1 MEWIFP
7 SDIRCVHCKLPIP
20 KTNPYSLCK
29 SCFRQ
34 IRFRAEEQI
43 CTSYEGVMVQLIHAF
58 KYQDKTYLADIFA
71 QIIYQKMKHT
81 GTTADYLMSI
91 PSSQKRFR
99 QRGYNQC
106 ELLCDALSKRTDL
119 PHLKLLDRIRD
130 TAPMS
135 GLDPVQRLTEISG
148 VFRLKEN
155 LPDLVG
161 KKILLIDDIL
171 TTGATLSEAVA
182 LTRTIDSGIRI
193 DFMVLSSNNRMIK
206 TEGSLWI

>member
-7 SDIRCVHCKLPIP
+7 SNVKCVHCKLPIP
-20 KTNPYSLCK
+20 KNNSYSLCK
-29 SCFRQ
+29 ECFEQ
-34 IRFRAEEQI
+34 IRFREEDQL
-43 CTSYEGVMVQLIHAF
+43 CTFYEGVMVQLIHAF

-71 QIIYQKMKHT
+71 QIMHQKIKHT
-81 GTTADYLMSI
+81 GTTTDGLMSI

-99 QRGYNQC
+99 QRGYNPC
-106 ELLCDALSKRTDL
+106 ELLCDALSKRTGF

-135 GLDPVQRLTEISG
+135 GLNPVQRLMEISG

-155 LPDLVG
+155 LPDLTG

-171 TTGATLSEAVA
+171 TTGATISEAVA
-182 LTRTIDSGIRI
+182 LIRAIDSGIRM
-193 DFMVLSSNNRMIK
+193 DFMVLSSNRMLK
-206 TEGSLWI
+206 DGGSLWI